1 MSSPAKKKSVFS
13 PSPSKKAR
21 TGEKPSVKFLAFNQN
36 TYKSGL
42 VFLKFDQGSISD
54 DLREGLKKLKDQG
67 KFIVSF
73 NSGKRRGRLLRM
85 VRLSPSS
92 STHERATLLPPINSH
107 SQGECEL
114 VAREERRPQP
124 DITA

>member
-1 MSSPAKKKSVFS
+1 MSNSPAKKKSVFS

-21 TGEKPSVKFLAFNQN
+21 TGAKPTVKFIAFNKN

-54 DLREGLKKLKDQG
+54 ELREELKKLKDQG

-73 NSGKRRGRLLRM
+73 NSGKRREGEAGFM
-85 VRLSPSS
+85 EWSASP
-92 STHERATLLPPINSH
+92 PPHLHTSARH
-107 SQGECEL
+107 SCRQLTFAG
-114 VAREERRPQP
+114 PM
-124 DITA
+124 

>member
-13 PSPSKKAR
+13 PSPSKKAKA
-21 TGEKPSVKFLAFNQN
+21 GKKPTVKLLICNQN

-54 DLREGLKKLKDQG
+54 DLREELKKFKDQG

-73 NSGKRRGRLLRM
+73 NSGKRREGGEGFM
-85 VRLSPSS
+85 EWSAS
-92 STHERATLLPPINSH
+92 LPPPLHTSARH
-107 SQGECEL
+107 SCRQLTFAG
-114 VAREERRPQP
+114 PM
-124 DITA
+124 